1 MRPFLMIAVLLGSF
15 AVVFADDTVTGATNI
30 VTGATNV
37 VTDATNA
44 ATDATNA
51 VTASLAA
58 AVPAAQTGAAAG
70 HVLKVLPLF
79 LDLKGHDAV
88 SPSLFDRDAY
98 QAHLRQHTNAVSAI
112 RFDVLWKASNL
123 KGTKLKLRAEMRGVG
138 ERGLPRQTVLEK
150 EVTPAFFRSW
160 TSLKL
165 EDDELKNLGSLIAW
179 RVTLWNGDQLLGEQ
193 KSFLW

>member
-15 AVVFADDTVTGATNI
+15 ATVFADDAVTGATN
-30 VTGATNV
+30 
-37 VTDATNA
+37 
-44 ATDATNA
+44 A
-51 VTASLAA
+51 VTVASPV
-58 AVPAAQTGAAAG
+58 AVAPAAKAG
-70 HVLKVLPLF
+70 RVLKVLPLF

-98 QAHLRQHTNAVSAI
+98 QAHLRQHTNEVSAI
-112 RFDVLWKASNL
+112 RFDVLWNTSNL
-123 KGTKLKLRAEMRGVG
+123 KGAKLKLRAEMRGVG

-150 EVTPAFFRSW
+150 DVTPAFFRSW

-165 EDDELKNLGSLIAW
+165 EGDELKNLGSLIAW
-179 RVTLWNGDQLLGEQ
+179 RVTLWNGDELLGEQ